1 MIKSAKKSTF
11 SSPFSAKGT
20 MDSII
25 LDPLISSG
33 IPTAATSLTFP
44 LLTTTLS
51 NSEGPILFPETFI
64 VSSDRP

>member
-1 MIKSAKKSTF
+1 
-11 SSPFSAKGT
+11 

-25 LDPLISSG
+25 LDPLLSSG

-44 LLTTTLS
+44 LLTTILS